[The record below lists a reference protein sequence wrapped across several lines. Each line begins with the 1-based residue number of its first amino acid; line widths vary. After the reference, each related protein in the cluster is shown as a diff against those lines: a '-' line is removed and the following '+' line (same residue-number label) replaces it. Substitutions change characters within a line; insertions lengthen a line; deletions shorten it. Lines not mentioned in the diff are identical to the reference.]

1 MELSCRD
8 RRPRRNSRRAQ
19 ARCRAATAGP
29 SGAVLNARTRPP
41 VTPLPVLTKRNPP
54 GAGTPAGLHT
64 RLRHLCTADLWGS
77 ARAALLCPGRRESF
91 RRDLTGAQAAPFDSP
106 PPGRCST
113 RPVIAGARRAIHGQV
128 MAPGQEVTHQDRV
141 TPLTL
146 DSPHWATSILASESR
161 MICVLCA
168 TATGR
173 WWYWRVDVTEFCGC
187 GGGKRVP
194 SGGSG
199 GLARDQ
205 GCSGVG
211 RGYPCPGGAGPCA
224 LKGAYH
230 LP

>member
-1 MELSCRD
+1 MEPSCRD
-8 RRPRRNSRRAQ
+8 RRPRRNSRRRFVPRGHRRPIRRRAERQDQ
-19 ARCRAATAGP
+19 AAGDPAAGP
-29 SGAVLNARTRPP
+29 HQTQPSRGRHTRGPSHPPSAPLHRRPLGVRAGCTPVPRPPGILPPRPHRRASGAIRQPASRP
-41 VTPLPVLTKRNPP
+41 LFNQASDRRC
-54 GAGTPAGLHT
+54 PACHSRSGH
-64 RLRHLCTADLWGS
+64 G
-77 ARAALLCPGRRESF
+77 ARAGSN
-91 RRDLTGAQAAPFDSP
+91 
-106 PPGRCST
+106 
-113 RPVIAGARRAIHGQV
+113 
-128 MAPGQEVTHQDRV
+128 
-141 TPLTL
+141 TPRSSYTVNTL